1 MTGSI
6 RCGLRGWRE
15 KRACQRGGSSLTI
28 LVALSLLLQ
37 LVIAPYHQALSEPAF
52 GGSDAARVEAQLKA
66 TFGDAAALCVQ
77 IDDGPSKAPGGCC
90 DTDCPFCRFAAEAAT
105 LVVPDFPTLLIRGDI
120 AARVGLPPESRPSP
134 ATQPKSQRA
143 RAPPFVV

>member
-77 IDDGPSKAPGGCC
+77 IDDGPSKAPKGCC
-90 DTDCPFCRFAAEAAT
+90 DNDCPFCRFAAEAAT
-105 LVVPDFPTLLIRGDI
+105 LVIPDFSALPARTD
-120 AARVGLPPESRPSP
+120 ASARVGLPPDW
-134 ATQPKSQRA
+134 
-143 RAPPFVV
+143 RAPPAT